1 MNFLSH
7 SMGKKKPSSRVPY
20 LIVLADDH
28 VLIREGIKRVLEE
41 KTDLKVVG
49 EASDGIEVLALLDKL
64 ASHMVIL
71 DISMP
76 NLGGI
81 EATHRIKRLHP
92 GVKVLIL
99 TMHKSKEYLQHA
111 IAAGADGYLLKEDA
125 NTDLFSAIERIRRG
139 EVYVSP
145 HLFEEGADQSAPEA

>member
-1 MNFLSH
+1 MNILSH
-7 SMGKKKPSSRVPY
+7 SIGKKKPSSGVPY

-49 EASDGIEVLALLDKL
+49 EANDGLEVLALLGKL
-64 ASHMVIL
+64 TSHMVIL

-99 TMHKSKEYLQHA
+99 TMHKSQEYLQHA

-125 NTDLFSAIERIRRG
+125 NTDLFSAIERIRQG

-145 HLFEEGADQSAPEA
+145 HLFEKGADQSAPEA